1 MIRIFQPIQQRRE
14 THLLNI
20 FTLSALVF
28 CNIQVK
34 GTYLS
39 SYVQNPSGLVIEE
52 CEEPKRASSDSY
64 SNFASN
70 ALWIGHN
77 KNKGLGVFAKPGIK
91 IEKLAWESNSLRY
104 FLPVR
109 INHTFDLVAVW
120 ACKPYIEA
128 FYEYE
133 RLHHRKIDRNTV
145 ILGDFNSNVVWDRLH
160 GQRNHTTATRLLQ
173 ERGLV
178 SAYHYVTSEASG
190 QESTP
195 TFYMY
200 RDKTKPHHIDY
211 CFCSEA
217 RLKQMTVLNPDQFL
231 AYSDHVPIAIEIN

>member
-1 MIRIFQPIQQRRE
+1 MHEEP
-14 THLLNI
+14 I

-109 INHTFDLVAVW
+109 INHTFDLAAVW

-178 SAYHYVTSEASG
+178 SAYHYVTSEAPG
-190 QESTP
+190 QESTA

>member
-178 SAYHYVTSEASG
+178 SAYHYVTSEAPG
-190 QESTP
+190 QESTA

>member
-1 MIRIFQPIQQRRE
+1 MVIQ
-14 THLLNI
+14 
-20 FTLSALVF
+20 
-28 CNIQVK
+28 
-34 GTYLS
+34 
-39 SYVQNPSGLVIEE
+39 E
-52 CEEPKRASSDSY
+52 CEDPQRASADSY
-64 SNFASN
+64 SDFASN

-104 FLPVR
+104 FLLVR

-133 RLHHRKIDRNTV
+133 RHHHQNIDRNTV

-173 ERGLV
+173 DASNPQNGTVFLSKRYGLRR
-178 SAYHYVTSEASG
+178 SHLLAPLHRLSWLHLTSGGGIS
-190 QESTP
+190 QWRP
-195 TFYMY
+195 
-200 RDKTKPHHIDY
+200 
-211 CFCSEA
+211 
-217 RLKQMTVLNPDQFL
+217 
-231 AYSDHVPIAIEIN
+231 